1 MNYRDLLNIKYSIK
15 KYILIVL
22 IIVICLLLFIGNK
35 KMLDI
40 YNTIGYVK
48 DDTLVAD
55 IPISSSMSISSM
67 KYIKV
72 NNDYYY
78 LNDLS
83 ISDILLDENN
93 LVNYQEVII
102 QLKDN
107 INNHMLVPITIYY
120 NEEKVFEKIRKIV
133 F

>member
-1 MNYRDLLNIKYSIK
+1 MDYRDLLNIKYSIK

-22 IIVICLLLFIGNK
+22 IIVISLLLFIGNK

-83 ISDILLDENN
+83 ISDILLDEDN

-107 INNHMLVPITIYY
+107 INNHMLVPITVYY
-120 NEEKVFEKIRKIV
+120 ND
-133 F
+133 